1 MYNLHESHIILCFF
15 SRRYIYNI
23 MQNLRAVLDL
33 WNGYVKGVL
42 FAQEEWQTIIVAK
55 EMIKTV
61 WMRKGKFL
69 DVEEFE
75 AGLVELLNEFNK
87 KLWGNFLD
95 EIVIWVS
102 HPDMLFTRIR
112 EFKRVMSASITVD
125 DVAHLSKVLA
135 DISTQ
140 PNYETL
146 KIIPVEW
153 IIDDHTRLK
162 DPVGMQGS
170 KLEVVADIFAVPR
183 NFYQHILDLIN
194 KLDLNVI
201 DIVPNILGWS
211 ELSVDFDSKDLGT
224 LFIDIG
230 ANQTSFAVY
239 EEWIPLWYQVIPLG
253 GENVTKDISIWLQI
267 DIKEAE
273 LIKREKGIVLWDE
286 KIESDE
292 SIDLPFLSDI
302 ISARYE
308 EIFNTINEYL
318 IQAGKDG
325 KLAGGV
331 VLTWW
336 WAKMRRLDQL
346 AKHIFKLA
354 VFYGRDKVMGNTE
367 LSQNIQFI
375 NVLWDYVRSV
385 KYEEWQGGWWAVRL
399 GKRMNMWWDMLS
411 RVRRRIKD
419 MI

>member
-1 MYNLHESHIILCFF
+1 
-15 SRRYIYNI
+15 

-33 WNGYVKGVL
+33 GNGYVKGVL

-55 EMIKTV
+55 EMIRTI

-69 DVEEFE
+69 DIEEFE
-75 AGLVELLNEFNK
+75 AGLAELLNEFNK

-95 EIVIWVS
+95 EVVVGIS

-112 EFKRVMSASITVD
+112 ESKRIMAPSITVD
-125 DVAHLSKVLA
+125 DVAHLSKVLW

-140 PNYETL
+140 ANYETL

-153 IIDDHTRLK
+153 IIDDHIKLK
-162 DPVGMQGS
+162 DPVGMQGT
-170 KLEVVADIFAVPR
+170 KLEVVADIFSLPK
-183 NFYQHILDLIN
+183 NFYQHILDIIN

-201 DIVPNILGWS
+201 DIIPNILWWS
-211 ELSVDFDSKDLGT
+211 ELAVDFDAKDLGT
-224 LFIDIG
+224 LFIDIW

-239 EEWIPLWYQVIPLG
+239 EEGTPLGYQVIPLW

-273 LIKREKGIVLWDE
+273 TIKREKGIILWDE
-286 KIESDE
+286 KIESDD
-292 SIDLPFLSDI
+292 SIDLAFLSDI

-308 EIFNTINEYL
+308 EIFNIINEYL
-318 IQAGKDG
+318 IQAGRDG

-331 VLTWW
+331 ILTWW
-336 WAKMRRLDQL
+336 GAKMRRLDQL

-354 VFYGRDKVMGNTE
+354 VFYGKDKVIGNTE
-367 LSQNIQFI
+367 LSNNIQFV
-375 NVLWDYVRSV
+375 NVLGDYVWSI
-385 KYEEWQGGWWAVRL
+385 KYEEGQGWSWGIKIAKFMHM
-399 GKRMNMWWDMLS
+399 GWDMLGK
-411 RVRRRIKD
+411 VWRRIKE
-419 MI
+419 II